1 MERIDFCIVNNLN
14 SLIER
19 LKQEDFW
26 IIGTSL
32 QGEDFSTCEVPQNLI
47 DFGKRAKRSAE
58 TQPKKM

>member
-32 QGEDFSTCEVPQNLI
+32 KVKNLLSEPQNCLLI
-47 DFGKRAKRSAE
+47 LGNEQKGVQKLN
-58 TQPKKM
+58 QKKM